1 MSKVSRSVPPAGP
14 SGQAADRAT
23 VGAATSGVGAAVA
36 AAVAGA
42 CCVGP
47 VVAPIFVSVLG
58 ASGAAWAAGLKPYSP
73 YLLAGSLV
81 LLAYGFWRVHWRR
94 RLCVQGACSPSP
106 RGVRAMLW
114 VASVLWLAS
123 ATANVVFRIAP

>member
-1 MSKVSRSVPPAGP
+1 
-14 SGQAADRAT
+14 
-23 VGAATSGVGAAVA
+23 VGAAVV
-36 AAVAGA
+36 AAVASA

-73 YLLAGSLV
+73 YLLLGSLV
-81 LLAYGFWRVHWRR
+81 LLAWGFWRVRRRR
-94 RLCVQGACSPSP
+94 RLCAQGVCSPSP
-106 RGVRAMLW
+106 RGVRVTLW

-123 ATANVVFRIAP
+123 AAANVAVRMGLR